1 MRVCKLLIVSVS
13 LLSFFFSTVE
23 VSSSN
28 QNNQIRMNRRQI
40 KKSLRIYRKSDMKL
54 LTPPP
59 VVDILIDKTV

>member
-23 VSSSN
+23 ASSKN

-59 VVDILIDKTV
+59 VVDILVGQTA

>member
-23 VSSSN
+23 ASFKN
-28 QNNQIRMNRRQI
+28 ENNQIRMNRRQI

>member
-1 MRVCKLLIVSVS
+1 MRVCKLLIESVS
-13 LLSFFFSTVE
+13 LISFFFSTVE
-23 VSSSN
+23 ASSKN

>member
-23 VSSSN
+23 ASFKN

-59 VVDILIDKTV
+59 VVDILIDETV

>member
-13 LLSFFFSTVE
+13 VLLFLFSPLGASFN
-23 VSSSN
+23 N

-59 VVDILIDKTV
+59 VTDILIGKTV

>member
-23 VSSSN
+23 ASFKN
-28 QNNQIRMNRRQI
+28 ENNQIRMNRRQI
-40 KKSLRIYRKSDMKL
+40 KKSLRIYRKSDMRL

>member
-1 MRVCKLLIVSVS
+1 MRVCKLLIVSISV
-13 LLSFFFSTVE
+13 LLFLFSPLGASFN
-23 VSSSN
+23 N

-59 VVDILIDKTV
+59 VADILIGKTV